1 MLESWTREMYGAGL
15 LEAVNIIA
23 LSALNQVCQ
32 HPRGHGVDRIG
43 DLYLTNEHR
52 LAESAKW

>member
-1 MLESWTREMYGAGL
+1 MYGAGL

-43 DLYLTNEHR
+43 DIYLTNEHR
-52 LAESAKW
+52 LAESAKR